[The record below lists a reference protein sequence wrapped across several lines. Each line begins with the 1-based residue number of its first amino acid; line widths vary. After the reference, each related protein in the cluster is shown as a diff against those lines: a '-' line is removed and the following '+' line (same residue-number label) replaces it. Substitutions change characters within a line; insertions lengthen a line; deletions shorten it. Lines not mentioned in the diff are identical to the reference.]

1 MEFLW
6 RPFFKHLGK
15 SSQIFAHTMLDSYCA
30 PDYFGFDNLDYDH
43 MNGPFEDDPDLE
55 TFNADWKG
63 DLFVNYVTKM
73 STEYKTNNLL
83 VPMGCDF

>member
-43 MNGPFEDDPDLE
+43 MNGPFEDD
-55 TFNADWKG
+55 
-63 DLFVNYVTKM
+63 
-73 STEYKTNNLL
+73 
-83 VPMGCDF
+83 